1 MPRHRSYHVV
11 FRADASGNIGTGH
24 IMRCLTLANALKSQG
39 LECSFVCRPQLGDL
53 IDLVKQSGYQVAEL
67 PQIIS
72 DQQPAEQQI
81 AHEHWLKTDWLTD
94 AMQTQAALN
103 KPVDFLIVDH
113 YALDARWEISMRQSI
128 NKIMV
133 IDDLADRSHDC
144 DLLLDQN
151 LGSTCQSYETL
162 VPAHTKLLVGAEYAL
177 LRPEFAA
184 IRSHSLRRRRATK
197 PSRIMVSMGGVDKD
211 NITSRVLTI
220 LDELETER
228 DLEILTIMGPKAPWL
243 RDIVSQAR
251 VSRHPTT
258 VLSNVKNMATL
269 MAEADIAIGAAGS
282 TSWERCA
289 LGLPTILVI
298 LAENQREV
306 GRRLAASGAAELI
319 DLDDNFGSHMAASLR
334 LLLDN
339 DAARSAMSDGASAIC
354 DGSGVF
360 KVARAVLSLLR
371 LDGEEV
377 V

>member
-1 MPRHRSYHVV
+1 MPRHRRYHVV
-11 FRADASGNIGTGH
+11 FRADASRDIGTGH
-24 IMRCLTLANALKSQG
+24 IMRCMTLANVLRSQG

-53 IDLVKQSGYQVAEL
+53 IDFVRKSGYNVAEL
-67 PQIIS
+67 PQIIL

-81 AHEHWLKTDWLTD
+81 AHEHWLKTDWSTD

-103 KPVDFLIVDH
+103 RPVDFLIVDH
-113 YALDARWEISMRQSI
+113 YALDARWERSIRQSAS
-128 NKIMV
+128 KIMV
-133 IDDLADRSHDC
+133 IDDLADRPHDC

-151 LGSTCQSYETL
+151 LGSTTQSYERL
-162 VPAHTKLLVGAEYAL
+162 VPAHTTLLVGPEYAL

-184 IRSHSLRRRRATK
+184 IRSHSLGRRRAAK

-220 LDELETER
+220 LDNFETEC
-228 DLEILTIMGPKAPWL
+228 DLEVMIIMGPKAPWL
-243 RDIVSQAR
+243 RDVISQAR
-251 VSRHPTT
+251 QSRHPTT
-258 VLSNVKNMATL
+258 VLSNVTNMATL
-269 MAEADIAIGAAGS
+269 MSETDISVGAAGS

-289 LGLPTILVI
+289 LGLPTLLVI

-319 DLDDNFGSHMAASLR
+319 DLDVNFGSHMAASLR

-339 DAARSAMSDGASAIC
+339 DEARRAMSDGASAIC

-360 KVARAVLSLLR
+360 RVARAVLSLLPV
-371 LDGEEV
+371 DGEEV